1 MPSYLKNYRLVR
13 KVKIMINPV
22 KFLFLVFIFCSNTY
36 ALEAKLLNSS
46 DLIWTGS
53 HNEVRVALIS
63 GNEKSTGM
71 YIYRVKFPKGHK
83 IMPHFHSDER
93 IITVIA
99 GSLYVGYGNSFNPKE
114 MKSIQEGGIYTEPK
128 EQAHYVW
135 AKDGE
140 VELQVVGY
148 GPSIRTSIN

>member
-1 MPSYLKNYRLVR
+1 MSKPIKT
-13 KVKIMINPV
+13 
-22 KFLFLVFIFCSNTY
+22 LFLTFIFCSNAY
-36 ALEAKLLNSS
+36 ALEPGLLNSS
-46 DLIWTGS
+46 DLKWSGNS
-53 HNEVRVALIS
+53 SEVRIASIS

-93 IITVIA
+93 VVTVIS
-99 GSLYVGYGNSFNPKE
+99 GSLYVGYGNSFNPEE
-114 MKSIQEGGIYTEPK
+114 MKNLQEGGIYTEPK

-140 VELQVVGY
+140 VELQVIGY
-148 GPSIRTSIN
+148 GPSIRTSVN

>member
-1 MPSYLKNYRLVR
+1 MSNS
-13 KVKIMINPV
+13 VKI
-22 KFLFLVFIFCSNTY
+22 LFFHFIFCSNAY
-36 ALEAKLLNSS
+36 ALEPKLLNCS
-46 DLIWTGS
+46 DLRWSGNS
-53 HNEVRVALIS
+53 NEVRVASIS
-63 GNEKSTGM
+63 GNEKSIGL

-93 IITVIA
+93 VVTVIT
-99 GSLYVGYGNSFNPKE
+99 GSLYVGYGRSFNPKE
-114 MKSIQEGGIYTEPK
+114 MKNIQKGGVYTEPK

-148 GPSIRTSIN
+148 GPSIRTSVN

>member
-1 MPSYLKNYRLVR
+1 
-13 KVKIMINPV
+13 MINPV
-22 KFLFLVFIFCSNTY
+22 KLLFFIFICCSNVY
-36 ALEAKLLNSS
+36 ALEPKLLNNS
-46 DLIWTGS
+46 DLNWSGNS
-53 HNEVRVALIS
+53 NEVRVALIS

-93 IITVIA
+93 VVTVIS
-99 GSLYVGYGNSFNPKE
+99 GNLYVGYGNSFNLKE
-114 MKSIQEGGIYTEPK
+114 MKNIQEGGIYTEPK

-140 VELQVVGY
+140 VELQVIGY
-148 GPSIRTSIN
+148 GPSTRTSID